1 MVSSFVAMFV
11 LAVGAPKPIESL
23 DFDKPLAPSDYE
35 GRSLRELTIMR
46 NVPFARAG
54 NPFRRMWLDA
64 YFRKQDWYSSVELD
78 ESRVTVAGRANA
90 SAVATYEASLT
101 KEQLMARRDAVRA
114 RIKTKP
120 TPEDELELRLLSVRF
135 GGWAGEG
142 PAPAD
147 LSPLENPARLDKL
160 LMLTEL
166 DGLSPRDLKLLRNAV
181 FARRGRPFKTPLVQ
195 GHFKTVLWYT
205 PDPAYTDSRLTE
217 IDKKNVQLILSLEK
231 QLNRNL
237 KPDDGPDQFYERA

>member
-1 MVSSFVAMFV
+1 MVTSFVAVFV

-23 DFDKPLAPSDYE
+23 DFDKPLAASDYE

-54 NPFRRMWLDA
+54 NPFRRIWLDT
-64 YFRKQDWYSSVELD
+64 YFRKQEWYSSVELD
-78 ESRVTVAGRANA
+78 ESLVTPAGRANA

-101 KEQLMARRDAVRA
+101 REQLLARRDAVRA
-114 RIKTKP
+114 RIKAKP

-142 PAPAD
+142 SAPAD

-160 LMLTEL
+160 LMLTDL
-166 DGLSPRDLKLLRNAV
+166 DGMSPRDLKLLRNAV

-237 KPDDGPDQFYERA
+237 KPDDGPDKFYERA